1 MTNVLSYTTLNPFPC
16 KESLHKT
23 PGSSCFTK
31 KTLHKLN
38 KLEKELNTDKKD
50 YDPVVIDE
58 ELLPNDGSVA
68 SNMIRRLAAILD
80 CSSEYCLL
88 SNKEV
93 KTVLNDSE
101 IEKEKQQFKIKGPR
115 LRNVGTDGEKHAYRV
130 LLQWSEVF
138 DFFYPFPHVIL
149 SETELSKQKF
159 NVNEFMKI
167 IRDQYP
173 AVRVIAADM
182 SIEIKSEETCG
193 WHAVVILIDMRGS
206 SDSEWT
212 IEYFDSAGFP
222 PTIEVSHMMEGLA
235 DSLQKFR
242 RKVRQTG
249 EVKTVIVTGRLKHQL
264 TSSECGMHALIYI
277 RRRLEGISYKMFSKY
292 KIPDNFAK
300 EFRRDIFVI

>member
-23 PGSSCFTK
+23 PGSTCFSD
-31 KTLHKLN
+31 KTLHKLE
-38 KLEKELNTDKKD
+38 KLEKELNDNKSN
-50 YDPVVIDE
+50 YDPVIVDE
-58 ELLPNDGSVA
+58 ELLPNDGSST

-80 CSSEYCLL
+80 CSSEYCML
-88 SNKEV
+88 NKNEV
-93 KTVLNDSE
+93 KKVLNEND
-101 IEKEKQQFKIKGPR
+101 IDNEKQRFKVKGPR
-115 LRNVGTDGEKHAYRV
+115 LRNVGTDGERQAYRT

-149 SETELSKQKF
+149 SDTQLSKQKF
-159 NVNEFMKI
+159 DANEFMRI
-167 IRDQYP
+167 IKDQYP

-182 SIEIKSEETCG
+182 SIEITTEETCG
-193 WHAVVILIDMRGS
+193 WHAVVILIDMRGN

-222 PTIEVSHMMEGLA
+222 PTVEVSNVMEKLR
-235 DSLQKFR
+235 DDLEKFR
-242 RKVRQTG
+242 KKIKQSG
-249 EVKTVIVTGRLKHQL
+249 DVKTVIVTGRLKHQL

-277 RRRLEGISYKMFSKY
+277 RRRLEGINYRMFSKY